1 MLGEKR
7 SSTRWLRL
15 AFLVMMVLAT
25 IGAWEIVKMTGLGG
39 FAHADGV
46 VADHLTCYDVNS
58 AKGTDARHKID
69 PKALVR
75 LSDQF
80 FPTGVEAEVRQ
91 LRLLCTA
98 AVKTRL

>member
-1 MLGEKR
+1 MTSETR
-7 SSTRWLRL
+7 WSARWLRL

-25 IGAWEIVKMTGLGG
+25 IGAWEIVKMAGRGG
-39 FAHADGV
+39 SAHADGV
-46 VADHLTCYDVNS
+46 FDHLTCYDVRS
-58 AKGTDARHKID
+58 SKGSDDRHRID

-91 LRLLCTA
+91 LRLLCTQA
-98 AVKTRL
+98 IKTRIP

>member
-1 MLGEKR
+1 MTSEKR
-7 SSTRWLRL
+7 WSTRWLRL

-25 IGAWEIVKMTGLGG
+25 IGTWEIVKMAGLGG
-39 FAHADGV
+39 SAHADG
-46 VADHLTCYDVNS
+46 VADHLTCYDVKS
-58 AKGTDARHKID
+58 ARQGSID
-69 PKALVR
+69 PKTLVR

-80 FPTGVEAEVRQ
+80 FPTGVDAEVRQ